1 MSSQWFPV
9 KVLRHEK
16 KGVVVVVWM
25 DTEKKAKGKVWESDD
40 YKVADLVKWDTRHH
54 LGKSLAS
61 TPRCP
66 HLAGRCSLATDR

>member
-1 MSSQWFPV
+1 MGQQWFPV

-25 DTEKKAKGKVWESDD
+25 DTEKKKKKEWVSDD
-40 YKVADLVKWDTRHH
+40 YKVADLVKWDTRHD